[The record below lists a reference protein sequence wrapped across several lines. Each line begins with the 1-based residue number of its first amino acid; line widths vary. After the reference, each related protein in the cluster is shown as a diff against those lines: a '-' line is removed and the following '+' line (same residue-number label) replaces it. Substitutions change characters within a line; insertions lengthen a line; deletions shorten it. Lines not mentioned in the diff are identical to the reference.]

1 MLFFDLIVHHELY
14 LLTKIE
20 TTEIHITNSNTTNLL
35 DRQHGQ
41 GTHCTKMSADSLA
54 KMPQNLSAQFVCPIP
69 KVLDLNEIRLRVR
82 SKTAGGLFQN

>member
-1 MLFFDLIVHHELY
+1 MLFFDLTVHHELY

-54 KMPQNLSAQFVCPIP
+54 ENTPNAL
-69 KVLDLNEIRLRVR
+69 
-82 SKTAGGLFQN
+82 